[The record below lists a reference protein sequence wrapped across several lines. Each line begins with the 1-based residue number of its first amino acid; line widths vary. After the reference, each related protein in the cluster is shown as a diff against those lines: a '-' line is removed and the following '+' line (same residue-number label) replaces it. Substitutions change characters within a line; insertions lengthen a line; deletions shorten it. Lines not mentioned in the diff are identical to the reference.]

1 MNEANIAS
9 TSLNWI
15 VFLCAVLPML
25 YLGLRARS
33 VAESGESGFLMG
45 GKTLGWFV
53 GSSTVVA
60 TGYSGW
66 GFMGA
71 TEVCYSYGPIEL
83 LANLGFATAHAAAAI
98 FFANRLR
105 AQAADYGSLTV
116 PEYISRGHA
125 ANEGEHRL
133 LQGVAGLATWLCLI
147 IFIVGQI
154 RGVGALCGPWLG
166 LSPEL
171 AAVIIMAIVIFY
183 TAFGGLMAVAWTDTF
198 MVMGMLFGT
207 VWICHVIGQEYS
219 LTGFWEA
226 YAAQFPAKYNPETA
240 APYGL
245 FKMNAY
251 LTIPYAFMFAAIL
264 PYMAVRFM
272 AFKDGTKFHV
282 VAIPIAIMSLILSLI
297 PVVGCY
303 VDLTLAKNGME
314 PLKNTAEAM
323 SWFLKNC
330 VGPLPEAII
339 TLFILFSMK
348 STINSL
354 LHTTSSA
361 LTHDMLVAATETD
374 SKAHMKRLTES
385 RDAQSKALT
394 FNRWGV
400 IICGCLGL
408 ALTYFAPQAFLN
420 YFAYLGT
427 GTLQAVLCGPVFL
440 GAFWRGNCYGAVA
453 SMIVGG
459 VLSASLLTIHPDIGW
474 IVGPLLGDV
483 FGCITYVVV
492 SKLTWGMTRPVRHA
506 AAA

>member
-1 MNEANIAS
+1 MESNVAS
-9 TSLNWI
+9 TTLNWI
-15 VFLCAVLPML
+15 VFLCAVIPML
-25 YLGLRARS
+25 YLGLHART
-33 VAESGESGFLMG
+33 VAEKDEDGFLMG
-45 GKTLGWFV
+45 GRSLGWFV

-71 TEVCYSYGPIEL
+71 TQVCYSFGPIEL
-83 LANLGFATAHAAAAI
+83 LANLGFATAHVMAAI

-105 AQAADYGSLTV
+105 AQAQDYGSLTV
-116 PEYISRGHA
+116 PEYVARGHA
-125 ANEGEHRL
+125 GNAGEQRM

-154 RGVGALCGPWLG
+154 RGVGALCAPWLDV
-166 LSPEL
+166 SPEL
-171 AAVIIMAIVIFY
+171 AAVIVMAIVIFY
-183 TAFGGLMAVAWTDTF
+183 TAFGGLSAVAWTDTF
-198 MVMGMLFGT
+198 MVMGMLVGT
-207 VWICHVIGQEYS
+207 IWICIVIGQEYS

-226 YAAQFPAKYNPETA
+226 YSAQYPNLYNPDTA
-240 APYGL
+240 APYGV
-245 FKMNAY
+245 FKMNAF

-272 AFKDGTKFHV
+272 AFKDGTNFRV
-282 VAIPIAIMSLILSLI
+282 IAVPIAIMSMILSLL

-303 VDLTLAKNGME
+303 VAMKNPGM
-314 PLKNTAEAM
+314 KDSAEAM
-323 SWFLKNC
+323 SWFLKN
-330 VGPLPEAII
+330 VMSPLPEAII

-361 LTHDMLVAATETD
+361 LTHDMRVAATQVD
-374 SKAHMKRLTES
+374 LTV
-385 RDAQSKALT
+385 DAASQRKALS

-400 IICGCLGL
+400 IFCGCIGLGL
-408 ALTYFAPQAFLN
+408 TYLAPAYFLN

-440 GAFWRGNCYGAVA
+440 GAFWRGNTYGAIA

-459 VLSASLLTIHPDIGW
+459 VLSASFLTIHPDIGW
-474 IVGPLLGDV
+474 IVGPLLGDI
-483 FGCITYVVV
+483 FGCLTYVIV
-492 SKLTWGMTRPVRHA
+492 SIWTFEKTRPAKA
-506 AAA
+506 AISGKTPQEQPAA

>member
-1 MNEANIAS
+1 MNEANVAS
-9 TSLNWI
+9 TTLNWI

-25 YLGLRARS
+25 YLGLHARG
-33 VAESGESGFLMG
+33 VAEKGEGGFLMG
-45 GKTLGWFV
+45 GRTLGWFV

-71 TEVCYSYGPIEL
+71 TQVCYSYGPIEL
-83 LANLGFATAHAAAAI
+83 LANLGFATAHAMAAI

-105 AQAADYGSLTV
+105 AQAQDYGSLTV
-116 PEYISRGHA
+116 PEYIARGHA
-125 ANEGEHRL
+125 ANAGEQRL

-166 LSPEL
+166 LSPEFASIL
-171 AAVIIMAIVIFY
+171 IMAVVIFY

-198 MVMGMLFGT
+198 MVLGMLFGT
-207 VWICHVIGQEYS
+207 IWICYVIGQEYS
-219 LTGFWEA
+219 LTSFWEA
-226 YAAQFPAKYNPETA
+226 YAAKYPNLYNPENA

-251 LTIPYAFMFAAIL
+251 LTVPYAFMFAAIL

-282 VAIPIAIMSLILSLI
+282 VAIPIALMSLVLSLI

-303 VDLTLAKNGME
+303 VA
-314 PLKNTAEAM
+314 LKNPGMQNSAEAM
-323 SWFLKNC
+323 SWFLKNA
-330 VGPLPEAII
+330 VSPLPEAII

-361 LTHDMLVAATETD
+361 LTHDMRVAATQED
-374 SKAHMKRLTES
+374 LTKTVEGQ
-385 RDAQSKALT
+385 RKALS

-408 ALTYFAPQAFLN
+408 ALTYFAPQYFLN

-427 GTLQAVLCGPVFL
+427 GTLQAVLCGPVFM
-440 GAFWRGNCYGAVA
+440 GAFWRGNAYGAVA

-483 FGCITYVVV
+483 FACITYVVV
-492 SKLTWGMTRPVRHA
+492 SKLTFGMTRPIKTAVSA
-506 AAA
+506 